1 MIKYGIYR
9 LFTSHHCLSI
19 YNLHTMKIITFEG
32 VTFKSSLLLDKIKVD
47 SWWRYIF
54 WHCSYCLCKC
64 DEILPTSERYWALV
78 SSLADTENG
87 YLVTGARFIKR
98 GKIFY
103 VQIEQ
108 AKALQEGGVDES
120 TKVWVEPPQISED
133 NLTLNPQIFTM
144 SYEQRAIDLDTLSA
158 PEGHVLTGLKLRS
171 IGGHI
176 NLEAQVTP
184 IRFNTAELLKEQSI
198 WIANDN
204 TPASQRPRQLL
215 PLVIPCISTR

>member
-1 MIKYGIYR
+1 M
-9 LFTSHHCLSI
+9 
-19 YNLHTMKIITFEG
+19 
-32 VTFKSSLLLDKIKVD
+32 D

-103 VQIEQ
+103 LEIEQ

-120 TKVWVEPPQISED
+120 TKVWVESPQISED

-215 PLVIPCISTR
+215 PLVIPDIPTR